1 MHGGYE
7 AVLLPPHPGSLPSLS
22 FMGLN
27 SSALPLLMFLVLLG
41 SVHRVPGRLQQE
53 KEQQRIK
60 PFLTVNI
67 NYYMHF
73 ITG

>member
-1 MHGGYE
+1 MEGRYQ
-7 AVLLPPHPGSLPSLS
+7 AVLLPSQPGCLPSLS

-41 SVHRVPGRLQQE
+41 FVHRVPGRLQQE
-53 KEQQRIK
+53 KGQQRVK
-60 PFLTVNI
+60 PFLAVSI

-73 ITG
+73 VTG